1 MFPQSVHH
9 VAYRCRDAQQTV
21 DFYEKA
27 LGLKYSFAVAED
39 RNPTTGALDPFM
51 HIFFQL
57 PDGSYLAFFELPEAP
72 EMGRDE
78 NTPPWVQHLAF
89 DVRSEEELLAA
100 KRHLEEMGVQ
110 VVGPTDHGICRS
122 IYFFDPNGHR
132 LELAWRTMSPE
143 MEAAL
148 KQASGPMLE
157 EWNRTKRAPK
167 IAAGLTGRGGKA

>member
-9 VAYRCRDAQQTV
+9 VAYRCRDSQETV

-27 LGLKYSFAVAED
+27 LGLSYSFAVAED
-39 RNPTTGALDPFM
+39 RNPTTGEIDPFM

-78 NTPPWVQHLAF
+78 NTPAWVQHLAF
-89 DVRSEEELLAA
+89 DVKSEQDLNAA
-100 KRHLEEMGVQ
+100 KAHLEGMGVE
-110 VVGPTDHGICRS
+110 VVGPTDHRICKS

-132 LELAWRTMSPE
+132 LELAWRTMPAA
-143 MEAAL
+143 MEEAL
-148 KQASGPMLE
+148 KKASAPMLE
-157 EWNRTKRAPK
+157 EWSRTKRAPK
-167 IAAGLTGRGGKA
+167 MAAEALGG